1 MIGDSPAAATRTD
14 RRKGAWTHDL
24 VRKEKSRCRDDDPL
38 STAARAGRGQQGSA
52 GAGVVPAAAPED
64 TRRHR
69 SRVWAPGRARR
80 SRARLV
86 AFLARKE
93 ETMELQHDLEL
104 KEYSKEKENLTEN
117 DMEVSVLEDSKV
129 DLDTENIFEEAELE
143 RIIIECVLGLHTR
156 PGGEEV

>member
-1 MIGDSPAAATRTD
+1 MG
-14 RRKGAWTHDL
+14 
-24 VRKEKSRCRDDDPL
+24 
-38 STAARAGRGQQGSA
+38 
-52 GAGVVPAAAPED
+52 
-64 TRRHR
+64 
-69 SRVWAPGRARR
+69 ARR

-104 KEYSKEKENLTEN
+104 KEYSKEKKNLTEN

-143 RIIIECVLGLHTR
+143 ASERIIIW
-156 PGGEEV
+156 